1 MIKSMTGY
9 GQATKEF
16 KNGRYAVEI
25 KSLNS
30 KFLELNLKLPKA
42 YSDKEFFLRN
52 ECTRLLERG
61 KVMLTIAVENNDEAA
76 KAAGIN
82 QALLTH
88 YYTTLKNIASDL
100 GETGENLMALAINFP
115 DVIRYDDNALSEQE
129 WKDLLA
135 TFNQAIANFNVFR
148 ADEGRVLMND
158 LVFRVH
164 NILTFMAG
172 IEQQEP
178 ARVLAVRER
187 LANFLAEAVGK
198 ENVDGN
204 RLEQELIYYIDKL
217 DITEEK
223 VRLKSHCNYFL
234 ETLKE
239 QDAGGKKL
247 GFITQEIGR
256 EINTIGSK
264 ANNAEI
270 QKMVVG
276 MKEEL
281 EKIKEQLLNVL

>member
-1 MIKSMTGY
+1 MTGY
-9 GQATKEF
+9 GQASTEF

-52 ECTRLLERG
+52 ECSRLIERG
-61 KVMLTIAVENNDEAA
+61 KVMLTFTVENNDEAA
-76 KAAGIN
+76 KAASIN
-82 QALLTH
+82 QVLLTH
-88 YYTTLKNIASDL
+88 YYKTLKNIASDL
-100 GETGENLMALAINFP
+100 GETGQNLMALAVTFP
-115 DVIRYDDNALSEQE
+115 DVIKYDDNALSEDE
-129 WKDLLA
+129 WKNILV
-135 TFNQAIANFNVFR
+135 TFNQAVANFNVFR
-148 ADEGRVLMND
+148 VDEGNVLMND
-158 LVFRVH
+158 LALRIT
-164 NILTFMAG
+164 NILNFMAN
-172 IEQQEP
+172 IELQDP
-178 ARVLAVRER
+178 KRILAVRER
-187 LANFLAEAVGK
+187 LAGFLADAVGT

-234 ETLKE
+234 ETLNQ

-247 GFITQEIGR
+247 AFITQEIGR

-264 ANNAEI
+264 ANNADI

-281 EKIKEQLLNVL
+281 EKMKEQLLNVL

>member
-1 MIKSMTGY
+1 MTGY
-9 GQATKEF
+9 GQASKDF
-16 KNGRYAVEI
+16 QNGRYTVEL

-30 KFLELNLKLPKA
+30 KFLELSIKLPKA

-52 ECTRLLERG
+52 ECTRLIERG
-61 KVMLTIAVENNDEAA
+61 KVMLTIVVENNDEASKGA
-76 KAAGIN
+76 NIN
-82 QALLTH
+82 QPLLAH
-88 YYTTLKNIASDL
+88 YYKTLKRIASDL
-100 GETGENLMALAINFP
+100 GESGENLMALAINFP
-115 DVIRYDDNALSEQE
+115 EVIKYDENAVSENE

-135 TFNQAIANFNVFR
+135 TFSEALNNFNTFR
-148 ADEGRVLMND
+148 SDEGNVLMDD
-158 LVFRVH
+158 LRLRIN
-164 NILTFMAG
+164 NILDFMSG
-172 IEQQEP
+172 IEVVEP
-178 ARVLAVRER
+178 KRVLAVRER
-187 LANFLAEAVGK
+187 LAHFLAEAVGT

-239 QDAGGKKL
+239 TDAGGKKL

-264 ANNAEI
+264 ANNADI

-281 EKIKEQLLNVL
+281 EKMKEQLLNVL

>member
-1 MIKSMTGY
+1 MTGY
-9 GQATKEF
+9 GQASKEF
-16 KNGRYAVEI
+16 NNGKYVVEI

-30 KFLELNLKLPKA
+30 KFLEINLKLPKA
-42 YSDKEFFLRN
+42 YADKEFFLRS
-52 ECTRLLERG
+52 ECNRLIERG

-76 KAAGIN
+76 KPAGIN
-82 QALLTH
+82 RALLAH
-88 YYTTLKNIASDL
+88 YYATLKNIASEL
-100 GETGENLMALAINFP
+100 GDSADNLMGLAITFP
-115 DVIRYDDNALSEQE
+115 DVIRYDDNAISEDE
-129 WKDLLA
+129 WKDVLH
-135 TFNQAIANFNVFR
+135 TFNQAVANFNNFR
-148 ADEGRVLMND
+148 ADEGKVLMDD
-158 LVFRVH
+158 L
-164 NILTFMAG
+164 ILRINHILNFMGA
-172 IEQQEP
+172 IELLEP
-178 ARVLAVRER
+178 SRILAVRDR
-187 LANFLAEAVGK
+187 LAGFLADAVGK

-234 ETLKE
+234 ETLQQ

-247 GFITQEIGR
+247 AFITQEIGR

-270 QKMVVG
+270 QKNVVG

-281 EKIKEQLLNVL
+281 EKMKEQLLNVL